1 MSARLRQWWTR
12 LRQALRLM
20 VGVGDYP
27 RYLAHQRLH
36 HPEQVPLSETEW
48 FAQRQQA
55 RYGKGG
61 QRCC

>member
-1 MSARLRQWWTR
+1 MSAVPGNWWAR

-20 VGVGDYP
+20 VGVGDYE
-27 RYLAHQRLH
+27 RYRAHLAVH
-36 HPEQVPLSETEW
+36 HPERVPMSEADW

-55 RYGKGG
+55 RYGKQG